1 MSSIGQRT
9 RSSRGS
15 KRDTGTSSSMPERQ
29 EERVLSSA
37 QLTLVKAQA
46 RRIAREE
53 LSAATGIGELV
64 RQMVEDEVS
73 ALRSSGKLIPDRAQA
88 AQVSKIVDDLQA
100 VEVARQKREGDV
112 QTRLTE
118 LERRGTDASPS
129 GSWNKVLSD
138 ANRRIEVLEVSLGS
152 LLEDGGRVTSTAEAG
167 ALNER
172 LRVLEAKV
180 ESLTPLSERVNKAL
194 ARLDKLEKTQQSL
207 NSEVGRLLDN
217 MQPLPLRLDQQ
228 TENIQSLTNSIENLQ
243 SQMKSCKGNKSCCC
257 APRVRTA
264 MTYHADLPREEEEE
278 FLGIVSDP
286 ETVQGKR
293 DVISRRKPSRLE
305 MRVKVVTHLHDGT
318 TPEVDLLRVPEGPG
332 APEDITSGVARLNRP
347 LVQGSLAWQNSS
359 QATRGSSRLSLT
371 DGTVCVTQT
380 SIEAE
385 ALRIKSGLTPDALVR
400 S

>member
-1 MSSIGQRT
+1 M
-9 RSSRGS
+9 
-15 KRDTGTSSSMPERQ
+15 
-29 EERVLSSA
+29 
-37 QLTLVKAQA
+37 
-46 RRIAREE
+46 
-53 LSAATGIGELV
+53 
-64 RQMVEDEVS
+64 S

-112 QTRLTE
+112 QTRLFE
-118 LERRGTDASPS
+118 LECRGTDASPS
-129 GSWNKVLSD
+129 GNWNKVLSD

-180 ESLTPLSERVNKAL
+180 ESLTLLSERVNKAL
-194 ARLDKLEKTQQSL
+194 ARLDKLEKTQQSMDL
-207 NSEVGRLLDN
+207 EVGRLLDN

-228 TENIQSLTNSIENLQ
+228 TKNIQSLTNSIENLQ
-243 SQMKSCKGNKSCCC
+243 SQMKILQGQQELLLRTSRKDRDDV
-257 APRVRTA
+257 PRGSLAR
-264 MTYHADLPREEEEE
+264 R
-278 FLGIVSDP
+278 
-286 ETVQGKR
+286 R
-293 DVISRRKPSRLE
+293 RISRDSFRSRDSARKARRNLSRKPSRLE
-305 MRVKVVTHLHDGT
+305 MRVKVVAHLHDGT

-371 DGTVCVTQT
+371 DGIVCVTQT
-380 SIEAE
+380 STEAE
-385 ALRIKSGLTPDALVR
+385 ALRIKSGLTPDAFVR